1 MAPENF
7 SAPLGLEMSL
17 SLTDV
22 RHLGRPLHHE
32 ALLAEV
38 LPLELRER
46 LPRRPACSPRLL
58 LSFSLWLLSS
68 LQRFLHSS
76 RFLFSSLFAAF
87 ASPSLASG
95 SCSSSCSGIPWGSS
109 FLISSSWRCRRASA
123 AGPAMAALGRAPAPA
138 AAASR
143 FAAKPDVFGTSPEG
157 LITFGMGTKGFAT
170 ALFAALSDLEVLAA
184 ARKLFRSGFSVISS
198 QARRRRACSSESCN
212 SSRSAAA
219 SGSCWLGEP
228 PASSDFGRP
237 GGTSAGLPS
246 LAAG

>member
-87 ASPSLASG
+87 ASPSLAS
-95 SCSSSCSGIPWGSS
+95 GSS